1 MCLHQSHVF
10 ARLYEAR
17 RLCVKHDS
25 EQYFKPSGVVDE
37 NSDVPP
43 NGMSRLHQP
52 HSSVRMKIDK
62 QIFRKET
69 QKGMI
74 SSKKRQRKGRM

>member
-17 RLCVKHDS
+17 RLCIKHGS

-43 NGMSRLHQP
+43 NGIIRLHQP
-52 HSSVRMKIDK
+52 HSSV
-62 QIFRKET
+62 
-69 QKGMI
+69 
-74 SSKKRQRKGRM
+74 SKVKMGEKLFENENSLE